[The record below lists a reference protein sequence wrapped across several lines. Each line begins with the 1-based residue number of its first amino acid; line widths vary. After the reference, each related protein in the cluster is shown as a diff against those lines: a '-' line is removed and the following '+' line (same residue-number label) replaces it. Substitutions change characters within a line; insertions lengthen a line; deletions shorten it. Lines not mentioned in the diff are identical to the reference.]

1 MLSTDWSEGRH
12 GYIDP
17 DKVDVPIHMTEEP
30 VEQREPREPNTIYV
44 GKKPV
49 MNYVLACLTQIQN
62 GTNTVTVKARGR
74 AISRAVDVA
83 QIVTKRFATDIT
95 VKHISIST
103 EQVKSMMTGGMSNVS
118 SIEIELQK

>member
-1 MLSTDWSEGRH
+1 
-12 GYIDP
+12 
-17 DKVDVPIHMTEEP
+17 MTEAPTEH
-30 VEQREPREPNTIYV
+30 REPREPNTIYV

-62 GTNTVTVKARGR
+62 GTNSVTVKARGQ

-95 VKHISIST
+95 VKHIALNT
-103 EQVKSMMTGGMSNVS
+103 EQVKSTVTGGMNNVS
-118 SIEIELQK
+118 SIEIVLQR

>member
-1 MLSTDWSEGRH
+1 
-12 GYIDP
+12 
-17 DKVDVPIHMTEEP
+17 MTEEP
-30 VEQREPREPNTIYV
+30 IEQREPREPNTIFV

-49 MNYVLACLTQIQN
+49 MAYVLACLTQIQN
-62 GTNTVTVKARGR
+62 GTNIVTVKARGR

-95 VKHISIST
+95 VKHISLNT
-103 EQVKSMMTGGMSNVS
+103 EQVKSTVTGDMSNVS

>member
-1 MLSTDWSEGRH
+1 
-12 GYIDP
+12 
-17 DKVDVPIHMTEEP
+17 MTEEP
-30 VEQREPREPNTIYV
+30 IDQREPREPREPNTIYV

-83 QIVTKRFATDIT
+83 QIVTKRFATDIA
-95 VKHISIST
+95 VKHISINT
-103 EQVKSMMTGGMSNVS
+103 EQVRSTVTGGMNNVS